1 MSITTKDFKT
11 KIGTLI
17 GKKPDVIGIELTT
30 YCPLN
35 CTYCSR
41 VLNENKDRELS
52 WEDFLLM
59 KEKVQ
64 NFNTIT
70 LCGMGEPMFYS
81 KIYDVVH
88 ALRDKQIVIIT
99 SGTILIDFVKLNKYR
114 NVKMISFSV
123 DAANE
128 EEMKSIAT
136 RYNWE
141 NLINNLK
148 PTRPIIKII
157 NCTVG
162 EHNYKIL
169 PEIARFAVKHK
180 LVAISFTMAYLNE
193 DKERDVHKL
202 VQPYL
207 EEAKSIVKAGGVA
220 YTDSFSAAKC
230 IYIDSIIPFININGD
245 VFPCC
250 RGVNCGQSA
259 GNIYNETFDKLW
271 EGDMYQGFT
280 KGSLCENDC
289 WLYKDRVIGEGNG

>member
-1 MSITTKDFKT
+1 MGRF
-11 KIGTLI
+11 
-17 GKKPDVIGIELTT
+17 
-30 YCPLN
+30 
-35 CTYCSR
+35 
-41 VLNENKDRELS
+41 
-52 WEDFLLM
+52 FLLM
-59 KEKVQ
+59 EEKVQ

-81 KIYDVVH
+81 RIYDVVH

-99 SGTILIDFVKLNKYR
+99 SGTILIDFAKLNKYR

-128 EEMKSIAT
+128 EEMKNIAT

-193 DKERDVHKL
+193 DKEKKDVHKL

-207 EEAKSIVKAGGVA
+207 EEAKKSIVKAGGVA

-230 IYIDSIIPFININGD
+230 IYIDSIIPFINIDGD
-245 VFPCC
+245 VFFPVVEESIVDNLLAISIMKPLINYGKGIYIKRLR
-250 RGVNCGQSA
+250 RGVYVKMTVGC
-259 GNIYNETFDKLW
+259 
-271 EGDMYQGFT
+271 M
-280 KGSLCENDC
+280 
-289 WLYKDRVIGEGNG
+289 RIGLLEKEIVSN